1 MEHLEKRNK
10 TEFDIVNYLLIR
22 LNSYIIFIYLLKTKM
37 NISNHL
43 FQSTNYRKKKKLD
56 FKLIKLFVD
65 VCHVFIC

>member
-37 NISNHL
+37 NISITYFNQL
-43 FQSTNYRKKKKLD
+43 ITEKKRSLTSS
-56 FKLIKLFVD
+56 
-65 VCHVFIC
+65 